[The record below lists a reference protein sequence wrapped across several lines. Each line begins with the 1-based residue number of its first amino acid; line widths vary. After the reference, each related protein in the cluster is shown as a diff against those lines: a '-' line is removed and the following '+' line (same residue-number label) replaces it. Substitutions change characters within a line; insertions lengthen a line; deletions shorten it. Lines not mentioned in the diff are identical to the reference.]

1 MNLQIGI
8 RQLRSNLSQYIS
20 QAHLGA
26 ELVIT
31 DRGIPVARLTPYE
44 MPNTLERLV
53 AEGRVTPARSS
64 KPPLSA
70 PFKATGTVSDLVA
83 EQRE

>member
-1 MNLQIGI
+1 MNPQIGI
-8 RQLRSNLSQYIS
+8 RQLRSNLGQYVS
-20 QAHLGA
+20 QARLG
-26 ELVIT
+26 ENVVIT
-31 DRGIPVARLTPYE
+31 DHGIPVARLTPYD
-44 MPNTLERLV
+44 MPNTLEHLV

-70 PFKATGTVSDLVA
+70 PIKAAGTVSDLVA